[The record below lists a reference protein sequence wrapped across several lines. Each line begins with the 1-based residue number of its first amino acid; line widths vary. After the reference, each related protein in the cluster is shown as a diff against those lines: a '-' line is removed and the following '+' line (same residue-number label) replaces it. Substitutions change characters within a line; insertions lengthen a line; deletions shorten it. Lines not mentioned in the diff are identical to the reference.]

1 MVVSIAFLYDNVIN
15 GRTLEE
21 HDLRLHALLQLIR
34 ESVFHQLTKNVL
46 FSCRR
51 SGFWAISLT
60 RLILPKI
67 QLYCDIFEMVLIL
80 RSYFDVINFYKRTE
94 DEQRTRQSSTQKR
107 SSL

>member
-34 ESVFHQLTKNVL
+34 ESIFHQLTKSVL

-51 SGFWAISLT
+51 SGFSLT
-60 RLILPKI
+60 RLVLPKI

-80 RSYFDVINFYKRTE
+80 RSYFDVINYYKRTE